1 MDSNHRAY
9 DHVASMA
16 RLDAYLG
23 SATGPYEERDSLPD
37 RDDLTYGNGFYAN
50 CTALFV
56 DLRGS
61 SQLPDKYKR
70 PTLARIY
77 RSFISECVAIMN
89 AHPKA
94 REVNI
99 VGDCVWAVFN
109 TPFKSD
115 IDDVLAAA
123 ARINS
128 MMKVLR
134 YKMKKRDMG
143 TPVYAGM
150 GMAYGRALM
159 IKAGYSGSGLN
170 DVVYMG
176 DVVNKASHLAHAAA
190 RLGRGEHMIDSSIYG
205 NLNEHNQGLLRW
217 NQALGCYEGN
227 VIWIPMEAWYEEN
240 CT

>member
-1 MDSNHRAY
+1 MDANHRAY

-37 RDDLTYGNGFYAN
+37 RDDLTFGNGFYAK

-61 SQLPDKYKR
+61 SDLPDEYRR

-77 RSFISECVAIMN
+77 RAFISECVAIMN

-109 TPFKSD
+109 TPKKPD
-115 IDDVLAAA
+115 IQDAFSAA
-123 ARINS
+123 ARVNS
-128 MMKVLR
+128 MMKALR
-134 YKMKKRDMG
+134 YKMDKKGMS
-143 TPVYAGM
+143 TPVYAGI
-150 GMAYGRALM
+150 GMSYGRALM
-159 IKAGYSGSGLN
+159 IKAGYNGSGIN

-176 DVVNKASHLAHAAA
+176 DVVNRAAHLAHY
-190 RLGRGEHMIDSSIYG
+190 GSRGSNGAHMIDNSIYI
-205 NLNEHNQGLLRW
+205 NLGEKSQRLLTWEQR
-217 NQALGCYEGN
+217 LGCWEGN
-227 VIWIPMEAWYEEN
+227 FVRTVMNDWYEEN
-240 CT
+240 CP